1 MEPTLA
7 EIRLFAGNFA
17 PRGWALCQ
25 GQLLPIAQNS
35 ALFSLLGTMY
45 GGDGRTTFALPD
57 LRGSAMTQQGSGPG
71 LPTYNQG
78 QRVGTETNIMNVLDL
93 PSHNHGASLTAAQ
106 AEIAIP
112 ALADAAG
119 TAVPTGA
126 VPATGEDGAG
136 DEVKLY
142 STEDADTTMTSFSA
156 SVAGSVTL
164 ASTGGSQPMNNMQP
178 WLALN
183 YIIALQGTFPSRS

>member
-1 MEPTLA
+1 M
-7 EIRLFAGNFA
+7 R
-17 PRGWALCQ
+17 
-25 GQLLPIAQNS
+25 
-35 ALFSLLGTMY
+35 
-45 GGDGRTTFALPD
+45 
-57 LRGSAMTQQGSGPG
+57 
-71 LPTYNQG
+71 
-78 QRVGTETNIMNVLDL
+78 RVG
-93 PSHNHGASLTAAQ
+93 PAQ
-106 AEIAIP
+106 AGQQTAIP